1 MLASLGY
8 RALNT
13 LPLAG
18 FWRAARRFDA
28 ALQNPEAVQ
37 SDLLLRL
44 LRQNQS
50 CAYGRQHGFATIRC
64 VREYEE
70 RVPIVSYDDIAG
82 WVERMKA
89 GEGGVLTSE
98 PLLMFEKSSG
108 SVSAAK
114 YIPYTRSL
122 REQFQA
128 ALGAWITD
136 LYHALPGL
144 ASGSAYWLVTPLS
157 RERERTRGGT
167 AVGFESDAE
176 YFGPLRR
183 WLLQKTMAVPAELA
197 RVAGLDNCVYLTL
210 RFLLQA
216 RLLAFISV
224 WNPSVLQIL
233 LKRLELHGEELV
245 RDLLDGKVSL
255 GEPLPRGITNSL
267 RRDARQAGNLRAMLG
282 RGRIEPDVLW
292 PRLELISC
300 WTSAA
305 SAGIKSEIQG
315 AFSGVAIQG
324 KGLLA
329 TEGVVSIPIERY
341 KGCVAA
347 VTSHFLEFV
356 DTESG
361 VCRLVSELE
370 RGTEYSVVLTTGGG
384 FWRYQLGDRVRVTG
398 FAERTP
404 VLEFVGKEDCVSDL
418 RGEKLNAIFV
428 ATALDEFECCR
439 SARFAMLAPSGC
451 GTPRYVLFLESG
463 RCDTELAAHLDQKLR
478 ANPHYAYCR
487 SLGQLAEPRVF
498 LIQHGAREAYL
509 KRCEALGQ
517 RAGDVKMTAL
527 HKLIGWEEVFGGS
540 FVNADAAEVC
550 L

>member
-18 FWRAARRFDA
+18 FWRAARRFGA
-28 ALQNPEAVQ
+28 ALQNPESVQ
-37 SDLLLRL
+37 SDLLLGL

-50 CAYGRQHGFATIRC
+50 CAYGIQHGFATIGC
-64 VREYEE
+64 VREYQE

-89 GEGGVLTSE
+89 GEVGVLSSE

-114 YIPYTRSL
+114 YVPYTRSL
-122 REQFQA
+122 REQFHA

-136 LYHALPGL
+136 LYHAFPGL

-157 RERERTRGGT
+157 REQERTRGGT

-176 YFGPLRR
+176 YFGPLQR

-197 RVAGLDNCVYLTL
+197 HVAGLDNCIYLTL

-216 RLLAFISV
+216 RSLAFISV
-224 WNPSVLQIL
+224 WNPSFLQIL
-233 LKRLELHGEELV
+233 LKQLELHGERLA
-245 RDLLDGKVSL
+245 RDLLDDRVS
-255 GEPLPRGITNSL
+255 GCAPLPPGITNSL
-267 RRDARQAGNLRAMLG
+267 KRDASQAGNLRAMLG

-292 PRLELISC
+292 PQLELISC

-305 SAGIKSEIQG
+305 SAGMTSEIQR
-315 AFSGVAIQG
+315 AFPGVAIQG

-341 KGCVAA
+341 KGSVAA

-356 DTESG
+356 DAESG
-361 VCRLVSELE
+361 ACRLVSELE
-370 RGTEYSVVLTTGGG
+370 QGTEYSVVLTTGGG

-404 VLEFVGKEDCVSDL
+404 VLEFIGKEDCVSDL
-418 RGEKLNAIFV
+418 RGEKLNALFV
-428 ATALDEFECCR
+428 SKALDEFDCCR
-439 SARFAMLAPSGC
+439 SATFAMLAPSGRDI
-451 GTPRYVLFLESG
+451 PHYILFLENG
-463 RCDTELAAHLDQKLR
+463 ACGDDLAARLDEKLR

-487 SLGQLAEPRVF
+487 GLGQLAEPRVF
-498 LIQHGAREAYL
+498 VIEHGAREAYL
-509 KRCEALGQ
+509 KHCQALGQ
-517 RAGDVKMTAL
+517 RAGSVKMTAL
-527 HKLIGWEEVFGGS
+527 HKQTGWEDVFGGS
-540 FVNADAAEVC
+540 FVNAGSAEVC
-550 L
+550 A